1 MSRPGLARRTVGL
14 PASQPGPVRRRIHES
29 ARDPEAA
36 ATCTFAN
43 GSLKRPLPCGVF
55 MAGCGCR
62 QMQSQVP
69 RFSSGFHGY
78 ITLKKKKVLLAGLSW
93 LQLSA
98 DPAKKRADFS
108 TSPPSNFSS
117 QKCRKV
123 WCLAAD
129 AAVRRPS
136 VGLSAVAGSQQQQA
150 RRWGLRPHRVL
161 CGAGGAAAAAPRRPR
176 LHRKKLPSANTDRAR
191 VGGRWPRHLTHHCC
205 THPETLAS

>member
-1 MSRPGLARRTVGL
+1 MSRPGRLARRTVGL

-43 GSLKRPLPCGVF
+43 GSKRPLPCGVF

-78 ITLKKKKVLLAGLSW
+78 ITLKKKKVLLAGLPW
-93 LQLSA
+93 LQLFA
-98 DPAKKRADFS
+98 DPAKKSLDFS

-161 CGAGGAAAAAPRRPR
+161 CGAGRSRRCCTQTAETAPKKAAKRQHRPGKGWGAVAAPFNSLLHTPR
-176 LHRKKLPSANTDRAR
+176 DPS
-191 VGGRWPRHLTHHCC
+191 
-205 THPETLAS
+205 